1 MKLVS
6 RDREPLDMSQEKYS
20 NIFLQSLEKGAKAL
34 ADNEDGSKYGFIDI
48 EGVELQPYGTAYPE

>member
-48 EGVELQPYGTAYPE
+48 EGVELQPYGTAYAE